1 MSYVSCS
8 TSTKDSL
15 GGWMVVSTKCL
26 NVTTWCSNES
36 WFDYVTAWCIVV
48 IKDPHFTLV
57 RRWISSNSAAWLYS
71 SVYPSILKD
80 FEDGLFVLYT
90 QILWAPALASVYV
103 LIFFF
108 FCKKELVVHIVILK
122 WLHSKFILLPLESSR
137 DPEGY
142 SLWWTM
148 QYGEAPPGRGTF
160 IKLQVCKRRRADSY
174 NGCKWNEMYY
184 Y

>member
-108 FCKKELVVHIVILK
+108 FLQKRVSRSYCYFEMVTFCIHLVATWIKQRPRGILPMMDYAIRGGSARK
-122 WLHSKFILLPLESSR
+122 
-137 DPEGY
+137 GY
-142 SLWWTM
+142 L
-148 QYGEAPPGRGTF
+148 Y
-160 IKLQVCKRRRADSY
+160 
-174 NGCKWNEMYY
+174 
-184 Y
+184 